1 MGGGRWTDS
10 DWATYSSTT
19 TKTAKTVNDIYKS
32 SGMIDDFNPSKITLR
47 ESRDSADNPNS
58 NALIVALDV
67 TGSMDS
73 VLEAMAREGL
83 KTLATEI
90 YARKPISDPHIMY
103 MGVGDVDAGDRAP
116 LQVTQFE
123 ADIRIAEQMMN
134 IWLERHGGGNSYEG
148 YNLPWYFAGMKT
160 SIDCFEKRG
169 KKGYLFTVGDEE
181 TPRGLSVAA
190 VKRVFGDTIQGN
202 LTNEQLLAM
211 VSRSYHVY
219 HLIVNQGSHYRA
231 SGAKVDSKWRE
242 LLGQRAMNLTDHTK
256 MSEVIVSTIQ
266 ANEGFAK
273 EEILDSWDGKTS
285 MVVAHALKDTDIM
298 VKNGGSGIITF
309 E

>member
-32 SGMIDDFNPSKITLR
+32 SGMAEKFDPAKITLR
-47 ESRDSADNPNS
+47 ESRDSMDNPNS
-58 NALIVALDV
+58 TALIVALDV

-73 VLEAMAREGL
+73 VLESMAREGL

-123 ADIRIAEQMMN
+123 ADIRIAEQMMD

-181 TPRGLSVAA
+181 TPKGLSVAA
-190 VKRVFGDTIQGN
+190 VKKVFGDTIQDN

-211 VSRSYHVY
+211 VSRMYNVY

-231 SGAKVDSKWRE
+231 NGSQVDHKWRE

-285 MVVAHALKDTDIM
+285 AVVAHALKDTDVM
-298 VKNGGSGIITF
+298 VRNGGSGIITF

>member
-47 ESRDSADNPNS
+47 ESRDSVDNPNS

-123 ADIRIAEQMMN
+123 ADIRIAEQMMG

-181 TPRGLSVAA
+181 TPKGLSVAA
-190 VKRVFGDTIQGN
+190 VKRVFGDTIQDN

-219 HLIVNQGSHYRA
+219 HLIVNQGSHYRGY
-231 SGAKVDSKWRE
+231 GARVDSKWRE

-285 MVVAHALKDTDIM
+285 LVVAHALKDTDIM
-298 VKNGGSGIITF
+298 VKNGGSGIVTF

>member
-32 SGMIDDFNPSKITLR
+32 SGMIDDFDPSKITLR
-47 ESRDSADNPNS
+47 ESRDSVDNPNS

-123 ADIRIAEQMMN
+123 ADIRIAEQMMD
-134 IWLERHGGGNSYEG
+134 IWLERHGGGNDYEG
-148 YNLPWYFAGMKT
+148 YNLPWYFAGLKT

-181 TPRGLSVAA
+181 TPKGLSVAA

-219 HLIVNQGSHYRA
+219 HLIVNQGSHYRGH
-231 SGAKVDSKWRE
+231 GAQVDRKWRE

-285 MVVAHALKDTDIM
+285 LVVAHALKDTDIM

>member
-1 MGGGRWTDS
+1 MGGGRWSDS

-19 TKTAKTVNDIYKS
+19 TKTARTVDDIYKS
-32 SGMIDDFNPSKITLR
+32 KGMVDKFDPSKIVMR
-47 ESRDSADNPNS
+47 ESRDSVDNPNS
-58 NALIVALDV
+58 TALIVALDV

-73 VLEAMAREGL
+73 VLDSMAREGL

-90 YARKPISDPHIMY
+90 YARKPITDPHIMY

-123 ADIRIAEQMMN
+123 ADIRIAEQMMD

-181 TPRGLSVAA
+181 TPNGLSVTAI
-190 VKRVFGDTIQGN
+190 KRVFGDTVQTG
-202 LTNEQLLAM
+202 LSNEQLLAM
-211 VSRSYHVY
+211 VSRMYHVY
-219 HLIVNQGSHYRA
+219 HLIVNQGSHYRGNGVA
-231 SGAKVDSKWRE
+231 VDRKWRE

-273 EEILDSWDGKTS
+273 DAILDSWDGKTKD
-285 MVVAHALKDTDIM
+285 VVAHALKDTDIM
-298 VKNGGSGIITF
+298 VRNTGSGIITF

>member
-19 TKTAKTVNDIYKS
+19 TKTAKTVNEIYKS
-32 SGMIDDFNPSKITLR
+32 KGMVDKFDPKNIVMR
-47 ESRDSADNPNS
+47 ESRDSVDNPNS
-58 NALIVALDV
+58 NAIIVALDV

-73 VLEAMAREGL
+73 VLDSMAREGL

-90 YARKPISDPHIMY
+90 YARKPITDPHIMY

-123 ADIRIAEQMMN
+123 ADIRIAEQMMD

-181 TPRGLSVAA
+181 TPMGLSTFSVN
-190 VKRVFGDTIQGN
+190 KVFGDTIQNN

-211 VSRSYHVY
+211 VSRMYNVY
-219 HLIVNQGSHYRA
+219 HLIVNQGSHYRS
-231 SGAKVDSKWRE
+231 SGAAVDRKWRE

-285 MVVAHALKDTDIM
+285 LVVAHALKDTDIM
-298 VKNGGSGIITF
+298 VRNGGSGIVTF